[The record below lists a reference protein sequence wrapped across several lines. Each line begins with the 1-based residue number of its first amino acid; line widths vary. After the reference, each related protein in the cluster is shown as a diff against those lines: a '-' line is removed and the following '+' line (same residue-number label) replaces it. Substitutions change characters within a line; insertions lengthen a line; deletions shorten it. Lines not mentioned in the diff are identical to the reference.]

1 MAERDPKVE
10 EWKEKFF
17 KVSDSLEKQQ
27 EYEQLLERSLN
38 RLALLSQGQ
47 DPGLDKHLL
56 KIRKLL
62 RGNSR
67 NPGQV
72 EEVLRALE
80 RSIVQMDE
88 KGADKSNLSACLV
101 KLIDYISWPKEQQ
114 KAASALGKK
123 AQKAEDKS
131 LPMIIEDLSS
141 LIQQGFLSDERQAPQ
156 GFFSKLFGTRKLEG
170 VNQDDNLPIP
180 LLSDRAE
187 GAVSPSSQEI
197 LITLL
202 EKLSLPQKFT
212 HQATKIRNKIQRGIV
227 QSELP
232 GVIDDIASLVSDIG
246 GAAIDDKQ
254 EYETFLLDL
263 TEKITMLEQQLHEF
277 EEDEVSAYSQ
287 RRQLG
292 NNVKAEMNHLR
303 TDVEDANNLTQLR
316 QTVSSRIDNLNQHIN
331 HAHNADV
338 ERFTQAQEQVKQL
351 NQRLQ
356 VMEAESENLRKATI
370 KAQELALKDA
380 LTGIWNRQALNDVL
394 EREYARWQRYQ
405 TPLTM
410 VFWDIDHFKDVNDQ
424 FGHSAGDVV
433 LKTIAQI
440 FNKKIRKAD
449 FIARFGGEEFVGL
462 FPETDLETALV
473 LTNKVRQII
482 AETHFYHQDIT
493 VPITASAGLA
503 MFEGDDSIDDVFE
516 RADKALYSV
525 KSNGRN
531 NCVVLRKQ
539 DK

>member
-10 EWKEKFF
+10 EWKEKFL
-17 KVSDSLEKQQ
+17 KVSDSLEKQKN
-27 EYEQLLERSLN
+27 YEQLLERSLN

-47 DPGLDKHLL
+47 DPSLDKHLI
-56 KIRKLL
+56 KIRKLV
-62 RGNSR
+62 RSNS
-67 NPGQV
+67 NPDQI
-72 EEVLRALE
+72 EEVLKALE
-80 RSIVQMDE
+80 QSIGQMDE
-88 KGADKSNLSACLV
+88 KVADKSDFSASLV
-101 KLIDYISWPKEQQ
+101 KLIGKIAWPKEQQ
-114 KAASALGKK
+114 KAASALGEK
-123 AQKAEDKS
+123 AQQAEEKS

-141 LIQQGFLSDERQAPQ
+141 LIQQGFLNGEKQVPQ
-156 GFFSKLFGTRKLEG
+156 GFFSKLFGVGQQTRKNRE
-170 VNQDDNLPIP
+170 NNLP
-180 LLSDRAE
+180 
-187 GAVSPSSQEI
+187 VSPSSNRAGGAVYPSPNEI

-212 HQATKIRNKIQRGIV
+212 QQATKIRNKIQRGIV

-292 NNVKAEMNHLR
+292 NNVKAEMNDLR
-303 TDVEDANNLTQLR
+303 TDVEDASDLTQLR

-338 ERFTQAQEQVKQL
+338 ERFTRAQEQVKQL

-380 LTGIWNRQALNDVL
+380 LTGIWNRQALNEVL
-394 EREYARWQRYQ
+394 AREYARWQRYQ

-410 VFWDIDHFKDVNDQ
+410 VFWDIDHFKSINDQ

-462 FPETDLETALV
+462 FPETDLDTALG

-516 RADKALYSV
+516 RADKALYAA
-525 KSNGRN
+525 KHNGRN
-531 NCVVLRKQ
+531 NCVVRQKSE
-539 DK
+539 K